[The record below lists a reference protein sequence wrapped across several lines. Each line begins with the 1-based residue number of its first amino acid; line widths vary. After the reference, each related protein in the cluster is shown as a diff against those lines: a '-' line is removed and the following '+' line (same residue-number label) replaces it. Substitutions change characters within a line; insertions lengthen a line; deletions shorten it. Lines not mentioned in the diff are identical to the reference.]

1 MSKDPIGFSGG
12 DGNLYRYG
20 NSNPVSYIDPSGLA
34 VACYGGTVV
43 RAGWQNPS
51 DHGYGLG
58 FRITIQGSDG
68 NYEQYGHM
76 DPSTTP
82 AVGSTVRQGD
92 YVGDYASPTNGRSSG
107 PHLHYERRNSLGEII
122 NPGNVIPIPG
132 GRVTTPWEQIDGMH
146 PTPHQG
152 IDMVNP

>member
-1 MSKDPIGFSGG
+1 
-12 DGNLYRYG
+12 
-20 NSNPVSYIDPSGLA
+20 
-34 VACYGGTVV
+34 
-43 RAGWQNPS
+43 
-51 DHGYGLG
+51 
-58 FRITIQGSDG
+58 
-68 NYEQYGHM
+68 M